1 MVIDHKALRRE
12 LGEVTW
18 TSVDVKHAIALL
30 ALKVVVVMVMLHQ
43 LESWA
48 VTWQENRL
56 EDALIHHGLQIP
68 VDRRNAQ
75 PRRVLHGD
83 PQDLHWQQRTLL
95 LLKGL

>member
-48 VTWQENRL
+48 VTWQ
-56 EDALIHHGLQIP
+56 
-68 VDRRNAQ
+68 
-75 PRRVLHGD
+75 
-83 PQDLHWQQRTLL
+83 
-95 LLKGL
+95 